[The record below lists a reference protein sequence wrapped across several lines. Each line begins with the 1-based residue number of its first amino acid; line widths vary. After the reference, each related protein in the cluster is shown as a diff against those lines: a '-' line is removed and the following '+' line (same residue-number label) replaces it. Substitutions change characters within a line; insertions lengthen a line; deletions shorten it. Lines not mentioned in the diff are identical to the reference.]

1 MSINKVLEW
10 SGAIFGVAG
19 NILLAVNLP
28 ESKWA
33 FIIFAFSNIF
43 LITYAIRTKTWGL
56 CMMFVMYNII
66 TFVGIYRWIIT

>member
-1 MSINKVLEW
+1 MPTNKVLEW
-10 SGAIFGVAG
+10 LGAIFGVAG

-33 FIIFAFSNIF
+33 FIIFVASNMC
-43 LITYAIRTKTWGL
+43 LIAYAIRVKQWGL
-56 CMMFVMYNII
+56 CSMFIMYNII